1 MGEYYIII
9 TDAGVALEASAHA
22 AGEPV
27 VLNAFG
33 VCDGGAAFRPDPAQT
48 TLANEVYR
56 GDISSLSVSAD
67 DTSVLEA
74 QCIIPASSGG
84 YTIRG
89 IGLYAGDTLYA
100 VGNYPDQPKPAP
112 DSGYAASLEILAQLA
127 VSDTADVTLNVTD
140 GTWLTKTEGDQLY
153 VPLTRKVNGHELTA
167 DLTLTPAD
175 IGAVPP
181 ERTINGHALKAD
193 VNVTAQDIFNGQAI
207 GLSTEDLDT
216 LKTPGIYYQPLN
228 ANASAARHYPE
239 NNAGTLLVYKNA
251 GVTQVY
257 IVYNS
262 SRTYTRSQYST
273 GAWTTWAKQ
282 YDTANKPTPEDIGA
296 LNADGNAV
304 SATKLQTA
312 RKIGGVAFDGTADI
326 SLPGVNTQGNQSTTG
341 NAASATKL
349 QTARTI
355 NGVAFDGTA
364 NITLPLV
371 GSLQNGSYI
380 LGHVGPQNLEAGAT
394 LAGSQIIP
402 SCVSY
407 NDNYRA
413 AVLWGGSALA
423 GTWRLCGH
431 LSTQDTSR
439 GNLSLFM
446 RVA

>member
-1 MGEYYIII
+1 MG
-9 TDAGVALEASAHA
+9 L
-22 AGEPV
+22 
-27 VLNAFG
+27 
-33 VCDGGAAFRPDPAQT
+33 DGTA
-48 TLANEVYR
+48 
-56 GDISSLSVSAD
+56 DISLPCVN
-67 DTSVLEA
+67 T
-74 QCIIPASSGG
+74 QGNQIP
-84 YTIRG
+84 T
-89 IGLYAGDTLYA
+89 
-100 VGNYPDQPKPAP
+100 
-112 DSGYAASLEILAQLA
+112 
-127 VSDTADVTLNVTD
+127 
-140 GTWLTKTEGDQLY
+140 
-153 VPLTRKVNGHELTA
+153 
-167 DLTLTPAD
+167 
-175 IGAVPP
+175 
-181 ERTINGHALKAD
+181 
-193 VNVTAQDIFNGQAI
+193 
-207 GLSTEDLDT
+207 
-216 LKTPGIYYQPLN
+216 
-228 ANASAARHYPE
+228 
-239 NNAGTLLVYKNA
+239 
-251 GVTQVY
+251 
-257 IVYNS
+257 
-262 SRTYTRSQYST
+262 
-273 GAWTTWAKQ
+273 
-282 YDTANKPTPEDIGA
+282 
-296 LNADGNAV
+296 GNAA
-304 SATKLQTA
+304 SATKLQAA

-431 LSTQDTSR
+431 LSTQETSR